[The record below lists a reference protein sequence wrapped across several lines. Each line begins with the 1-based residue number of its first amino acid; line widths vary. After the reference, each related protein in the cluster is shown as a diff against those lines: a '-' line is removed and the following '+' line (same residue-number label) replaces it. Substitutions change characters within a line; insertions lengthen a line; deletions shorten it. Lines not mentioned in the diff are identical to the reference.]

1 MDAGIG
7 VDGGERL
14 RRRRWSKTAFEY
26 PFTFSGVRHFQTN
39 VLFIPTLHYLVLL
52 VVMYEYIGFLI
63 YLQRNWQTLRRDLIN

>member
-39 VLFIPTLHYLVLL
+39 ILFIP
-52 VVMYEYIGFLI
+52 I
-63 YLQRNWQTLRRDLIN
+63 